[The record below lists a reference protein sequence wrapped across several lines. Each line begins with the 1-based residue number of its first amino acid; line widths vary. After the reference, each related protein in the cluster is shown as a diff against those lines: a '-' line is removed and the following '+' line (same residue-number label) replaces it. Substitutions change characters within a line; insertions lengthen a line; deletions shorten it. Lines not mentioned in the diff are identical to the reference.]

1 MKRQILSLAT
11 AMALTAGGAIFAQST
26 LNTPAPG
33 PSQETKP
40 GQTNNNLQNPG
51 NPQMQQ
57 QPAPVHENGTTEGTA
72 AESNARTGQTGT
84 TTTTTGTTGTTNT
97 DNTTGTATGTTGT
110 MNNMDQTA
118 TPPAPTT
125 TTETTT
131 TTGTYNGTTG
141 STTTTGGSM
150 DNTSTTSDRLPNTAS
165 DLPTV
170 ALMGLLALSAFFAL
184 RVYAKRQA

>member
-51 NPQMQQ
+51 SNMQK
-57 QPAPVHENGTTEGTA
+57 PAT
-72 AESNARTGQTGT
+72 TGT
-84 TTTTTGTTGTTNT
+84 TTTTTTTTPPADTTTGTTGTTG
-97 DNTTGTATGTTGT
+97 TTNNDTTGT
-110 MNNMDQTA
+110 MNNDQTG
-118 TPPAPTT
+118 TSSTT
-125 TTETTT
+125 GSTGTMNNDQTGTGS
-131 TTGTYNGTTG
+131 TTGTYNSNSGSTTG
-141 STTTTGGSM
+141 SSM
-150 DNTSTTSDRLPNTAS
+150 DNTSTSSTTTSTRRLPKTAS

-170 ALMGLLALSAFFAL
+170 ALMGLLALSAFFAV
-184 RVYAKRQA
+184 RVYAKRNA